1 MNRERRKR
9 IMQLSEKLSEVRT
22 SLESILNE
30 EEDAFDNMPESLQ
43 ETERGEQMQEY
54 IEVMGEAI
62 SYIEEMESNF
72 KEIYNV

>member
-9 IMQLSEKLSEVRT
+9 IMQLAEKLSEVRT

-43 ETERGEQMQEY
+43 ESERGEQMQEY

-62 SYIEEMESNF
+62 SYIEEMESNLE
-72 KEIYNV
+72 EIYNV

>member
-22 SLESILNE
+22 SLESILEE

-43 ETERGEQMQEY
+43 ETERGEQM
-54 IEVMGEAI
+54 
-62 SYIEEMESNF
+62 
-72 KEIYNV
+72 

>member
-22 SLESILNE
+22 SLESICEE

-43 ETERGEQMQEY
+43 ESERGEQMQEY
-54 IEVMGEAI
+54 IETMEEAI
-62 SYIEEMESNF
+62 SNIEEIESNLE
-72 KEIYNV
+72 EIYNV

>member
-1 MNRERRKR
+1 MNKERRKR

-43 ETERGEQMQEY
+43 ETERGERMQEY
-54 IEVMGEAI
+54 IEIMKEAI
-62 SYIEEMESNF
+62 SNIEEIEGNLE
-72 KEIYNV
+72 EIYNV